1 MQEEGGSAGFQGVDR
16 RGISAKK
23 VRHVNQYLTPLAA
36 VIVVPG
42 ILVAGLPTLAAVVAG
57 ALIILSV
64 TLNYL
69 SIYLLKE
76 NARFIGRIRVA
87 INYTV
92 NIFLA
97 WLLYSAWSPVWL
109 LLLLMAIGVAIY
121 QSRRDS
127 FVAGLAIALM
137 LLAVHWNFGEH
148 SLLAWMEVGVKASMI
163 VLISLF
169 MNGLMKLLSPE

>member
-1 MQEEGGSAGFQGVDR
+1 MQEEAGSEKFKGVDR

-42 ILVAGLPTLAAVVAG
+42 VLVAPLPTLAAVVAG
-57 ALIILSV
+57 ALILLSV
-64 TLNYL
+64 TLNYV

-76 NARFIGRIRVA
+76 NARFIGRLRVT

-97 WLLYSAWSPVWL
+97 WLLYSTWPPVWL
-109 LLLLMAIGVAIY
+109 LLLLMAIGVAVY

-127 FVAGLAIALM
+127 FVAGVAIALM
-137 LLAVHWNFGEH
+137 LIAVHWNFGEH
-148 SLLAWMEVGVKASMI
+148 LLLAWMEVGVKASMI
-163 VLISLF
+163 ILITLF
-169 MNGLMKLLSPE
+169 VNGLMKVRPSA